1 MVADFS
7 TKLSAIA
14 TLLILNWS
22 DWMLIED
29 KLGACASEGW
39 SEELELGGLGWLLDR
54 DTSSLSW
61 KPTEATLHRTAARRA
76 AASRLDDL
84 WKTQDVEDED
94 EDEDEDEED
103 EDEEENEIEGG
114 EE

>member
-1 MVADFS
+1 M
-7 TKLSAIA
+7 
-14 TLLILNWS
+14 
-22 DWMLIED
+22 
-29 KLGACASEGW
+29 
-39 SEELELGGLGWLLDR
+39 
-54 DTSSLSW
+54 SW

-84 WKTQDVEDED
+84 WKTQDVEDEEEDKDEDEDEED

-103 EDEEENEIEGG
+103 EDEEENKIEGG